1 MSATALVARLNAL
14 DPLGP
19 VAKWCS
25 RDGLREPVVNALGH
39 ATRVEEIAHPGVD
52 ATTPPL
58 IALRQPEGY
67 IERVQHVLGRRALS
81 RDAPVQPDGGQRR
94 APELLVDDQ
103 LTASRVPLLT
113 AGDEARRRVARDLHD
128 GGQQRLVHTIIA
140 LKLAQRALRDKEGR
154 VEALIGEALEH
165 AEQGNA
171 ELRELAHGIH
181 PAVLARG
188 GLQAGVVAVVARL
201 DLPVDVE
208 VPAER
213 FPAEIEA
220 SAYFIVVEA
229 LTNVVKHARATRAE
243 VTATAAD
250 GMLCVTV
257 RDDGTGGADPYG
269 HGLVGMHNGRP
280 RLAGGSRSTAR
291 SAPARC

>member
-1 MSATALVARLNAL
+1 MTRPFSPMAASGGLLNFSWMTFIAAACDIVVSARLSART
-14 DPLGP
+14 
-19 VAKWCS
+19 S
-25 RDGLREPVVNALGH
+25 
-39 ATRVEEIAHPGVD
+39 
-52 ATTPPL
+52 
-58 IALRQPEGY
+58 
-67 IERVQHVLGRRALS
+67 LS
-81 RDAPVQPDGGQRR
+81 R
-94 APELLVDDQ
+94 
-103 LTASRVPLLT
+103 SRLPSGLSLIF
-113 AGDEARRRVARDLHD
+113 AL
-128 GGQQRLVHTIIA
+128 RLVHTIIA

-243 VTATAAD
+243 VTATVAD
-250 GMLCVTV
+250 GMLSVTV

-269 HGLVGMHNGRP
+269 HGLVGMHDRAAALGGRLEIDSP
-280 RLAGGSRSTAR
+280 VGAGTLLSVTLPLSTAR
-291 SAPARC
+291 RSISRR